1 MSQIDQHTLLDINY
15 VVRPPWGLPEIY
27 EIRFMQALSGVDR
40 LTDRELQ
47 VFALLG
53 LGMTNRMI
61 ARDLGVT
68 ERTVKA
74 HVRQIFAKLGM
85 DGRCEAAVVS
95 FIWRSGMSGNSTE
108 FLGNGAA
115 ATSVLNQYC

>member
-1 MSQIDQHTLLDINY
+1 LTRVDQDTFPELDH
-15 VVRPPWGLPEIY
+15 PAGGQLGLPETY
-27 EIRFMQALSGVDR
+27 EIRFLQALSEVGR

-53 LGMTNRMI
+53 LGMANRTI

-68 ERTVKA
+68 ERTAKA
-74 HVRQIFAKLGM
+74 HVRQIFTKLGM

-95 FIWRSGMSGNSTE
+95 FIWRSGMYGD
-108 FLGNGAA
+108 AA
-115 ATSVLNQYC
+115 NR